1 MRWKTSDWE
10 IISWLI
16 LGVGCA
22 AIVLLSAISAYAYSD
37 RYEEHTA
44 PECQD
49 EVWELYINGELVS
62 MLGDMDAIEC
72 SFMADEIDPQT
83 PPFTRIECKKRY
95 VCRQGA

>member
-1 MRWKTSDWE
+1 MRWKLSDWE
-10 IISWLI
+10 IVSWLLI
-16 LGVGCA
+16 AVGCA

-49 EVWELYINGELVS
+49 EVWELFIDGDLVP
-62 MLGDMDAIEC
+62 MTGDMDQIEC
-72 SFMADEIDPQT
+72 SMLADEIDPQT
-83 PPFTRIECKKRY
+83 RPFADIQCRKRF